1 MTVILRC
8 IRYIPCGERNGAP
21 DFKAARGTNLTETIN
36 SLFPLM
42 MRGGN
47 TSLLLAVAI
56 ILSALTVYNTD
67 RRRAAG
73 LELDHGH
80 YNRKLIE
87 RINDLSFSMYGK
99 ARYDGE
105 RAIEKLR
112 QLLPDS
118 GARFVADV
126 DFTKYEAH
134 ARLRARA
141 TTRLGKRARASAE
154 EDAGA
159 PVAVSCHAI
168 WFAPW
173 HVSPS

>member
-73 LELDHGH
+73 LELNHGH

-87 RINDLSFSMYGK
+87 RINELSLKMHGK

-105 RAIEKLR
+105 RASERLR
-112 QLLPDS
+112 PLLPDS

-126 DFTKYEAH
+126 DFAKYEPH
-134 ARLRARA
+134 ARLRARS
-141 TTRLGKRARASAE
+141 TVRLGKRARASVE

-159 PVAVSCHAI
+159 PIAVRCHAL
-168 WFAPW
+168 
-173 HVSPS
+173 